1 MLSHKVGHLLHDG
14 LLCFACSIDLGFQ
27 LLSHSL
33 HSILRKLLGLQAV
46 ALLLRQTQRYHH
58 PCSICHSAHITVSTG
73 SFPHLPIY
81 SGTPDDSLTDHPD
94 EASFKT
100 TFFSFWNLPLHIPL
114 WMNPQPK
121 KRRPPPPLKDIS
133 SMWLWLGRPDTAAH
147 SARVSSPCFTV
158 QPDTASGHHAA
169 EAVGN
174 HWGPQRA
181 AHCSCSQPLRTSEG
195 TTLLR
200 RPQRAVPSLWGTT
213 EDLRGQ
219 YHTEDLREAP
229 QRAVPCRR
237 SCEEPLR
244 TSEGSTLQKKLWGT
258 TEDLRGQYPAE
269 EAVRNHWG
277 PQRAVP
283 SRRSCEEPL
292 RTSEGS
298 TQQKKLWGTTED
310 LRGQYPAEEA
320 VRNHWG
326 PQRAVPSRRS
336 CEEPLRTSE
345 GSTLQKKLW
354 GTTEDLRGQYPA
366 AEEAVRN
373 HWGPQR
379 AVPCRRSCEEP
390 LRTSEGRSC
399 GDHCRRSCEEP
410 LRTSEGRTL
419 QKKLWGTTEDF
430 RGQHTVLIN
439 REEPPMTCTGCS
451 GSQHQQVSSSD
462 NIAIKRLN
470 RWLDFS
476 MVVSKKRFHWSRNSS
491 SFPTRHNTSSDM
503 SQHPALPAA
512 FRGRPEAAARTAAPA
527 RCSPA
532 VLLAVIPPGTVF
544 PSAAPHPCAGF
555 PTGRPQWPASQQQ
568 VKISAEYI

>member
-1 MLSHKVGHLLHDG
+1 
-14 LLCFACSIDLGFQ
+14 
-27 LLSHSL
+27 
-33 HSILRKLLGLQAV
+33 
-46 ALLLRQTQRYHH
+46 
-58 PCSICHSAHITVSTG
+58 
-73 SFPHLPIY
+73 
-81 SGTPDDSLTDHPD
+81 
-94 EASFKT
+94 
-100 TFFSFWNLPLHIPL
+100 
-114 WMNPQPK
+114 
-121 KRRPPPPLKDIS
+121 
-133 SMWLWLGRPDTAAH
+133 MWLWLGRPDTAAH

-195 TTLLR
+195 TTLLKK
-200 RPQRAVPSLWGTT
+200 
-213 EDLRGQ
+213 
-219 YHTEDLREAP
+219 
-229 QRAVPCRR
+229 
-237 SCEEPLR
+237 

-283 SRRSCEEPL
+283 SRRSCGEPL
-292 RTSEGS
+292 
-298 TQQKKLWGTTED
+298 K
-310 LRGQYPAEEA
+310 
-320 VRNHWG
+320 
-326 PQRAVPSRRS
+326 
-336 CEEPLRTSE
+336 
-345 GSTLQKKLW
+345 
-354 GTTEDLRGQYPA
+354 
-366 AEEAVRN
+366 
-373 HWGPQR
+373 
-379 AVPCRRSCEEP
+379 
-390 LRTSEGRSC
+390 
-399 GDHCRRSCEEP
+399 
-410 LRTSEGRTL
+410 TSEGRTL

-439 REEPPMTCTGCS
+439 CEEPPRTCTGCS

-532 VLLAVIPPGTVF
+532 VLLAVIPPGTAF